1 MLRLQTSLNRRG
13 FPCPRCA
20 RTFHTSGGMSRHYR
34 LECVDLP
41 RFKCPHCDMRSKYT
55 QAVYRHIRAKH
66 RNMELRFVKLY
77 WENKKKRDGER
88 NNNNNPRYN
97 VYASSPPFVRPPRA
111 NQFFAF
117 FSLSPPRATRTDTQ
131 GSLKDAVRSLR
142 TFLLPFQRRE
152 EQFERETERERE
164 WERVEIVD
172 RGECIESLT
181 IKESAFGRVVL
192 SLRLYSSGDYFE
204 VKRESK

>member
-66 RNMELRFVKLY
+66 RNMELRIREGAV
-77 WENKKKRDGER
+77 EAVDVVESAG
-88 NNNNNPRYN
+88 
-97 VYASSPPFVRPPRA
+97 SS
-111 NQFFAF
+111 
-117 FSLSPPRATRTDTQ
+117 SEI
-131 GSLKDAVRSLR
+131 
-142 TFLLPFQRRE
+142 LLPEVLQLVQQEGEHADPFQIRVRE
-152 EQFERETERERE
+152 GAPVPMPLLRQTGQK
-164 WERVEIVD
+164 IVQHLQAYQNVSP
-172 RGECIESLT
+172 G
-181 IKESAFGRVVL
+181 
-192 SLRLYSSGDYFE
+192 
-204 VKRESK
+204 

>member
-77 WENKKKRDGER
+77 WENKKKREGER

-117 FSLSPPRATRTDTQ
+117 FLSHRHERQGPTLKVHPRTRYVRFALFSSL
-131 GSLKDAVRSLR
+131 
-142 TFLLPFQRRE
+142 FNRE

>member
-77 WENKKKRDGER
+77 WENKKKREGER

-97 VYASSPPFVRPPRA
+97 VTLRPRRSFIPAPR
-111 NQFFAF
+111 QPILRV
-117 FSLSPPRATRTDTQ
+117 FSLSHRHERQGPTLKVHSRTRYVRFALFS
-131 GSLKDAVRSLR
+131 SLFNEGRNNSN
-142 TFLLPFQRRE
+142 
-152 EQFERETERERE
+152 ERQRERE
-164 WERVEIVD
+164 SEREWK
-172 RGECIESLT
+172 L
-181 IKESAFGRVVL
+181 
-192 SLRLYSSGDYFE
+192 
-204 VKRESK
+204 

>member
-77 WENKKKRDGER
+77 WENKKKREGER

-117 FSLSPPRATRTDTQ
+117 FLSLTATSDKDRHSRFTQGRGTFASHFSPPFSTGRNN
-131 GSLKDAVRSLR
+131 SN
-142 TFLLPFQRRE
+142 
-152 EQFERETERERE
+152 ERQRERE
-164 WERVEIVD
+164 SEREWK
-172 RGECIESLT
+172 L
-181 IKESAFGRVVL
+181 
-192 SLRLYSSGDYFE
+192 
-204 VKRESK
+204 

>member
-97 VYASSPPFVRPPRA
+97 VTLRPRRSFIPAPR
-111 NQFFAF
+111 QPILRV

-131 GSLKDAVRSLR
+131 GSPKDAVRSLR
-142 TFLLPFQRRE
+142 TFLLPFQQGGTIRTRD
-152 EQFERETERERE
+152 RERER
-164 WERVEIVD
+164 V
-172 RGECIESLT
+172 
-181 IKESAFGRVVL
+181 
-192 SLRLYSSGDYFE
+192 
-204 VKRESK
+204 RESGNCRSRRMYREFDDKRIGVRASCFVTSAVFVGGLFRG